1 MFSYLCHFHI
11 STFGTCD
18 SPHLK
23 GLEIGN
29 RPGGWDKHI
38 DFPVDQPMGEC
49 SKKNFSITSAF
60 VSLVCSC
67 HGFCGFRCH
76 QPHMAYAS
84 TQEPNPATIVAQCPG
99 RQSRVDK
106 GERLKVTYFGPWC
119 FFKLLLRFFS
129 TNDCG
134 NLGSR
139 NLFSSV
145 PEQSNGLI
153 ESKGWGASTCEVT
166 NIWRARTSTADQ
178 GRIPRIW
185 HLDSFPNWR
194 SPWTPR

>member
-1 MFSYLCHFHI
+1 MGQTYRFPSG
-11 STFGTCD
+11 ST
-18 SPHLK
+18 
-23 GLEIGN
+23 N
-29 RPGGWDKHI
+29 GGMLQTKLQH
-38 DFPVDQPMGEC
+38 
-49 SKKNFSITSAF
+49 NFS
-60 VSLVCSC
+60 
-67 HGFCGFRCH
+67 FC
-76 QPHMAYAS
+76 
-84 TQEPNPATIVAQCPG
+84 V
-99 RQSRVDK
+99 
-106 GERLKVTYFGPWC
+106 FGLQLPW
-119 FFKLLLRFFS
+119 LLRVPMPPAPYGLRQHAGAKSSNHCCTVPRTPEQSGQRRKAQGHIFRTLMFFLNYFFVFFS

-145 PEQSNGLI
+145 PEQSNGLS

>member
-1 MFSYLCHFHI
+1 MLASESGNWTDSVAPSLHFIASIVQLCIYTIHYCAVLHTMFSYLCHFHI

-106 GERLKVTYFGPWC
+106 GERLKVTYFGP
-119 FFKLLLRFFS
+119 
-129 TNDCG
+129 
-134 NLGSR
+134 
-139 NLFSSV
+139 
-145 PEQSNGLI
+145 
-153 ESKGWGASTCEVT
+153 
-166 NIWRARTSTADQ
+166 
-178 GRIPRIW
+178 
-185 HLDSFPNWR
+185 
-194 SPWTPR
+194 